1 MGVIQSSINQAL
13 GTGAILSGLA
23 AQAAAQEDANTLQ
36 KVSLGTEI
44 KELENEIEPIKN
56 DIETL
61 DKQHPEWN
69 NPKMSDD
76 EIKSMKANPDYDPWS
91 KAKNSL
97 AEKLQIK
104 ENILEVKQGMF
115 NTIGLPLI
123 QRMKQQKL
131 MKGGNK

>member
-23 AQAAAQEDANTLQ
+23 AQAAAQEDAAKLQ
-36 KVSLGTEI
+36 SVNLGTEI
-44 KELENEIEPIKN
+44 KELEKEIEPIKN

-76 EIKSMKANPDYDPWS
+76 EIKQMQANPDYDPWS
-91 KAKNSL
+91 KAKDSL
-97 AEKLQIK
+97 VQELQIK
-104 ENILEVKQGMF
+104 EKILDTKKEMY
-115 NTIGLPLI
+115 NTVGLPLI

-131 MKGGNK
+131 MKGGKK

>member
-23 AQAAAQEDANTLQ
+23 AQAAAQEDAAKLQ
-36 KVSLGTEI
+36 SVNLGTEI
-44 KELENEIEPIKN
+44 KELEKEIKPIKN

-69 NPKMSDD
+69 NLKMSDD
-76 EIKSMKANPDYDPWS
+76 EIKQMQANPDYDPWS
-91 KAKNSL
+91 KAKDSL
-97 AEKLQIK
+97 AQELQIK
-104 ENILEVKQGMF
+104 EKILDTKKEMY
-115 NTIGLPLI
+115 NTVGLPLI

-131 MKGGNK
+131 MKGGKK